1 MKIKLVITLI
11 ISCLVSMAFSQSA
24 KLTKK
29 AHLDAEKIIPKVI
42 EWRHD
47 IHEHPELSNL
57 EFKTAAKVAQHLKDL
72 GLEVEEGVAKTG
84 VVGILVGDQPGP
96 VIALRADMDG
106 LPVTERVELPWASK
120 ATSIYNDKATGV
132 MHACGHD
139 THVAI
144 LMGVAEVL
152 SGLKKDLKGTV
163 KFIFQPAEEGAPPG
177 EEGGAKLMIKEGV
190 MMNPKVEVA
199 FGLHISADTPEGIL
213 TYKPGGILA
222 AADRFVIQVNGKQSH
237 GSQPWASIDPIVTSA
252 QIINGIQTIISRQT
266 ELTKEGAVITVGMI
280 NSGIRNNIIPESAE
294 MIGTIRTLDTQM
306 QDKIHADLIRTATK
320 IGESMGAQVTVD
332 IEREVPVTFNDPALT
347 TKAANW
353 LNSSLGPE
361 HVQLQRAITGAEDF
375 SFFAEKVPS
384 FFFFIGGCPKGS
396 DPSLAAPH
404 HTPDFYVTDSS
415 MITGVKALLGLTL
428 GYMND
433 PLK

>member
-1 MKIKLVITLI
+1 
-11 ISCLVSMAFSQSA
+11 
-24 KLTKK
+24 
-29 AHLDAEKIIPKVI
+29 
-42 EWRHD
+42 
-47 IHEHPELSNL
+47 
-57 EFKTAAKVAQHLKDL
+57 
-72 GLEVEEGVAKTG
+72 
-84 VVGILVGDQPGP
+84 
-96 VIALRADMDG
+96 
-106 LPVTERVELPWASK
+106 
-120 ATSIYNDKATGV
+120 
-132 MHACGHD
+132 
-139 THVAI
+139 
-144 LMGVAEVL
+144 
-152 SGLKKDLKGTV
+152 
-163 KFIFQPAEEGAPPG
+163 
-177 EEGGAKLMIKEGV
+177 
-190 MMNPKVEVA
+190 
-199 FGLHISADTPEGIL
+199 
-213 TYKPGGILA
+213 
-222 AADRFVIQVNGKQSH
+222 
-237 GSQPWASIDPIVTSA
+237 
-252 QIINGIQTIISRQT
+252 
-266 ELTKEGAVITVGMI
+266 
-280 NSGIRNNIIPESAE
+280 
-294 MIGTIRTLDTQM
+294 M

>member
-29 AHLDAEKIIPKVI
+29 AHHDAEKIMPKVI

-252 QIINGIQTIISRQT
+252 QIISGIQTIISRQT
-266 ELTKEGAVITVGMI
+266 EL
-280 NSGIRNNIIPESAE
+280 IIPESAE

-361 HVQLQRAITGAEDF
+361 HVQLQRAIPELKISRSLQKRYLLF
-375 SFFAEKVPS
+375 SF
-384 FFFFIGGCPKGS
+384 
-396 DPSLAAPH
+396 
-404 HTPDFYVTDSS
+404 SS
-415 MITGVKALLGLTL
+415 EDVRKDQIQVWRLHIIHRTFMSPIQ
-428 GYMND
+428 
-433 PLK
+433 P